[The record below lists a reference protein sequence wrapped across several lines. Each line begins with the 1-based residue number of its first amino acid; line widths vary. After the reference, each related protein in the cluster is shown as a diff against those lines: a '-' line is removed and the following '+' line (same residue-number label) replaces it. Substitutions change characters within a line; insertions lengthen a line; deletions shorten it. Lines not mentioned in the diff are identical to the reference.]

1 MAELIEP
8 LSSEFPDDMENIE
21 PNLEDMHI
29 MEDISGNDFLDIS
42 QSFSNGA
49 IMDDSIEDDSIIYG
63 NETTNPFGDE
73 TTLADETRDS
83 SVNISQ
89 YSQGSQGSLHP
100 SHLQGGNKKSVN
112 KSAKKTVKRS
122 TRKEKNKSVK
132 KIRKAKKIRKVKK
145 TRKAKKTRKTKKTRK
160 AKKTRNN
167 KKQREQ

>member
-29 MEDISGNDFLDIS
+29 MDDISGNDFLDIS

-83 SVNISQ
+83 VNISQ
-89 YSQGSQGSLHP
+89 YSHGSQGSLHE
-100 SHLQGGNKKSVN
+100 SHLQGGNNKSVK
-112 KSAKKTVKRS
+112 KSAKKTAKKNIKRS
-122 TRKEKNKSVK
+122 ARKEQNKTVKN
-132 KIRKAKKIRKVKK
+132 K

-160 AKKTRNN
+160 AKKIRKN
-167 KKQREQ
+167 KKTKRTMKQ

>member
-29 MEDISGNDFLDIS
+29 MDDISGNDFLDIS

-83 SVNISQ
+83 VNISQ
-89 YSQGSQGSLHP
+89 YSQGSQGSLHE
-100 SHLQGGNKKSVN
+100 SDLQGGNK

-132 KIRKAKKIRKVKK
+132 KIRKAKK
-145 TRKAKKTRKTKKTRK
+145 
-160 AKKTRNN
+160 
-167 KKQREQ
+167 

>member
-83 SVNISQ
+83 VNISQ
-89 YSQGSQGSLHP
+89 YSHGSQGSLHE
-100 SHLQGGNKKSVN
+100 SDLQGGNKKSVK
-112 KSAKKTVKRS
+112 KSAKKTAKKNIKRS
-122 TRKEKNKSVK
+122 ARKEQNKTVKN
-132 KIRKAKKIRKVKK
+132 K

-160 AKKTRNN
+160 AKK
-167 KKQREQ
+167 

>member
-29 MEDISGNDFLDIS
+29 MEDIRGNDFLDIS

-89 YSQGSQGSLHP
+89 YSQGSLHP
-100 SHLQGGNKKSVN
+100 SHLQGGNK

-122 TRKEKNKSVK
+122 TRKEKNSQMSAYFKEK
-132 KIRKAKKIRKVKK
+132 KNFKC
-145 TRKAKKTRKTKKTRK
+145 
-160 AKKTRNN
+160 
-167 KKQREQ
+167 